1 MRLMRAFFEV
11 RHIKVTP
18 DALRMW
24 VDAFSDLTADE
35 LVEAFRRFN
44 RESTDF
50 PTPAAV
56 RRYAGSVAASVEDR
70 ARVAWAAV
78 RREIG
83 RTGGY
88 ESIDFDDAM
97 TNATVRSMGGWDK
110 LCDMTEDVAPFRERD
125 FLANYAA
132 ICRTGIGDG
141 SALTGIVA
149 RHNLGNGFVAPE
161 AKRIETGLTP
171 HPMAKRLATG
181 DGQQR
186 LSHAAELAKRLT
198 VKEV

>member
-1 MRLMRAFFEV
+1 MRAFFEV

-24 VDAFSDLTADE
+24 VDALSDLSAEE

-44 RESTDF
+44 RESTEF

-56 RRYAGSVAASVEDR
+56 RRFAGAVAASVDDR
-70 ARVAWAAV
+70 ARVSWSVV

-88 ESIDFDDAM
+88 DSIDFDDAI
-97 TNATVRSMGGWDK
+97 TNATVRAIGGWDRI
-110 LCDMTEDVAPFRERD
+110 CDMTSDELPFRERD
-125 FLANYAA
+125 FIANYGA
-132 ICRTGIGDG
+132 ICRTGVGDG
-141 SALTGIVA
+141 GALVGIVGKT
-149 RHNLGNGFVAPE
+149 NGGNGHKQPE

-171 HPMAKRLATG
+171 HPMAKRLGAG
-181 DGQQR
+181 PERR
-186 LSHAAELAKRLT
+186 LSHASELAKRLT
-198 VKEV
+198 IQEV

>member
-1 MRLMRAFFEV
+1 MKAFFEV

-24 VDAFSDLTADE
+24 VDALSDLTADE

-44 RESTDF
+44 RESTEF

-56 RRYAGSVAASVEDR
+56 RRYAGAVAASVDDR
-70 ARVAWAAV
+70 ARVAWACV

-88 ESIDFDDAM
+88 DSVAFDDAM
-97 TNATVRSMGGWDK
+97 TNATVRAMGGWDK
-110 LCDMTEDVAPFRERD
+110 LCDVTEDVLPFRERD
-125 FLANYAA
+125 FLSNYAA
-132 ICRTGIGDG
+132 ICRTGVGDG
-141 SALTGIVA
+141 APLIGLVA
-149 RHNLGNGFVAPE
+149 RHNGGNGFDVPKP
-161 AKRIETGLTP
+161 KRIETGLEP
-171 HPMAKRLATG
+171 HPMAKRLSSG
-181 DGQQR
+181 DGPQR

-198 VKEV
+198 IKEV